1 MINTGMS
8 NYKKFA
14 EFYAEKTVAEG
25 ATIAGGQSGVAQP
38 GMAPAPAGSAAA
50 IMAQQKKNMMLAKAR
65 MPFDAKLDQNK
76 IRTAQQVM
84 ATNNGQLDMDTAMDV
99 ANAMKK
105 ATKPGMGM
113 MGM

>member
-1 MINTGMS
+1 MS

-25 ATIAGGQSGVAQP
+25 ATIAGGQPGVAQP
-38 GMAPAPAGSAAA
+38 GVAPAGSAAA
-50 IMAQQKKNMMLAKAR
+50 MMAQQKKNMLLAKAR

-84 ATNNGQLDMDTAMDV
+84 ATNNGQMDMDTAMDV